1 MVKASTYIRTIC
13 SFSTEIIDLNL
24 LKCVCYQ
31 LKTVWPEK
39 KNHNSKINH
48 LVF

>member
-1 MVKASTYIRTIC
+1 MVKVRTYIRTIC

-39 KNHNSKINH
+39 LEFNSINL